1 MTRTF
6 LSRILAPP
14 FHRFNSIE
22 TNNLMQWSELE
33 PALPEA
39 THLRELSAYIH
50 HVKPPKIPSTRV
62 MVGALDPL
70 LGCCSNLTSLR
81 ITTVGEYEPWFP
93 GELEND
99 LYRSWARFLNSARS
113 TLHSFYFEQGYN
125 RCNYGCTKGYCCPR
139 PTTNERMMDR
149 LFVQWILPV
158 LLEAPWPRI
167 SRMELRGIGKMRK
180 TLWLSEPPSLADEQ
194 DVICEVTDDRYGYK
208 VDMTHVAFPISA
220 KDDLEKLV
228 GDATLIIEEEQ
239 SRDYEGIGYG
249 CFGIPQYDDLS

>member
-6 LSRILAPP
+6 LSLAYLRHLSTASIASKQTTSCSGQSWSQHCPKPRI
-14 FHRFNSIE
+14 
-22 TNNLMQWSELE
+22 
-33 PALPEA
+33 
-39 THLRELSAYIH
+39 
-50 HVKPPKIPSTRV
+50 KPPKIPSTRV

-81 ITTVGEYEPWFP
+81 ITTVGEYEPRFP

-113 TLHSFYFEQGYN
+113 TLNSFYFEQGYN

-158 LLEAPWPRI
+158 LLEAP
-167 SRMELRGIGKMRK
+167 
-180 TLWLSEPPSLADEQ
+180 
-194 DVICEVTDDRYGYK
+194 
-208 VDMTHVAFPISA
+208 
-220 KDDLEKLV
+220 
-228 GDATLIIEEEQ
+228 
-239 SRDYEGIGYG
+239 
-249 CFGIPQYDDLS
+249 